1 MKLLIVGLVL
11 LTLGG
16 CAGLSQSPPD
26 AREALKGLAANAAR
40 GLLAS
45 PPWPEQNTPAVTI
58 LLRPAEVA
66 ETLPITPAALNEAL
80 GRALLSN
87 ENAPHVLDWVPTSMS
102 AQTDGQWLLQA
113 RLTADS
119 PPLRL
124 SDRTLQPYLLQF
136 DLSQPDGEH
145 WQWHARGAID
155 PDALPKTTESP

>member
-1 MKLLIVGLVL
+1 MKSLITGLVL
-11 LTLGG
+11 LMLGG

-45 PPWPEQNTPAVTI
+45 PPWPAQDTPAITI

-66 ETLPITPAALNEAL
+66 ETLPITPSALNEAL

-87 ENAPHVLDWVPTSMS
+87 ENAPHVLDWAPASIS
-102 AQTDGQWLLQA
+102 ARADGQWLLQA
-113 RLTADS
+113 ELTADS

-124 SDRTLQPYLLQF
+124 SDRTLQPYRLQF
-136 DLSQPDGEH
+136 DLSQPGGEH
-145 WQWHARGAID
+145 WQWQASGALD
-155 PDALPKTTESP
+155 PDALPRTTESP